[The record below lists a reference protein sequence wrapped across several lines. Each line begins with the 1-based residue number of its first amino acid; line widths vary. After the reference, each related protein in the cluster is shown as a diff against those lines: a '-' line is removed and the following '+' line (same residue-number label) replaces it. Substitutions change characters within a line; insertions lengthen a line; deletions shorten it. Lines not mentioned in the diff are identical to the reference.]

1 MIPRYLSSFII
12 TSFIYGSLVASS
24 FYMFSEDSLS
34 KSSKNKSE
42 SVQRVSINLVEPKQE
57 TQKKPKKE
65 TKEIKKK
72 IVKKLIKK
80 DKPKEKIVKKIEP
93 KRLEKKTERKVV
105 KKEPIKQNLT
115 PQKTTSKTIL
125 KDKNI
130 EAKKIKEIQNQ
141 YFATIS
147 ETINKNKSYPR
158 RAVLRNLQ
166 DNIKVEFTIS
176 QKGEL
181 ISCNILEGKKI
192 FHNSAQKAIEKS
204 FPLTPPK
211 GILNSDTKLKLTLA
225 YKLN

>member
-34 KSSKNKSE
+34 KSSKSKSE

-57 TQKKPKKE
+57 TQKKTKNIEKKV
-65 TKEIKKK
+65 
-72 IVKKLIKK
+72 VKKLIKK

-130 EAKKIKEIQNQ
+130 EAKKIKEIQNK

-166 DNIKVEFTIS
+166 DDIKVEFTIS

-181 ISCNILEGKKI
+181 LSCNILEGKKI